1 MTIDPKEENLDRD
14 DRLMT
19 VAEVANYMRLS
30 RHSVYKL
37 ISAGILPSIKIGV
50 TKVKKEWL
58 KDMLENYKNCDLT
71 NVEDVKDVL
80 YIGK

>member
-1 MTIDPKEENLDRD
+1 MTVDTKEENLDRD

-19 VAEVANYMRLS
+19 VAEVANYLRLS

-37 ISAGILPSIKIGV
+37 INAGILPSIKIGV
-50 TKVKKEWL
+50 IKVKKEWL
-58 KDMLENYKNCDLT
+58 KAMIENYKNCDLT

-80 YIGK
+80 YMGK